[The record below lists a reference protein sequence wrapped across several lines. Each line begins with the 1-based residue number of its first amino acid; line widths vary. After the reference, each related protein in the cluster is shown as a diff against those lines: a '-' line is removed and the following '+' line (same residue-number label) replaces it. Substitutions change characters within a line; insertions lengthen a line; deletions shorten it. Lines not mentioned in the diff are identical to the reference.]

1 MSDGHRPG
9 PVGASRMRSAAGI
22 AVGAAFT
29 LPPPLGSLLP
39 EEARRPSDAVP
50 LASPRETP
58 GRDRPSPQP
67 LPQPR
72 PQPTQV
78 VGKADA
84 LLGPVGRGANIVD
97 EYYNKCGLETV
108 GPGQMA
114 VAGIGH
120 YATLEALIDSLL
132 AASSQQQI
140 VVNHGNPAEGLL
152 MPISKEVS
160 FNSTGPVMSLL
171 SSLADQAE
179 QGPIDPKLKLN
190 LPPGPGGQSLTF
202 PTAVAVRLADKLVK
216 LRKKRVILHFRACNM
231 TSASMVRDY
240 KSAFGAQLISFHGC
254 RLLFVRFS
262 PGQTKPGRHASEV
275 ANFPNTAKQRIR
287 VFNDPLGL
295 LAPMLLDIVDIDGH
309 TQIKD
314 LSLMEQRTPDQI
326 HGWAE
331 FLVRQWQDDAPDS
344 FVVPIMWENT
354 ERTFHCPLELGWRQK
369 LQFV

>member
-1 MSDGHRPG
+1 LRL
-9 PVGASRMRSAAGI
+9 ANGI
-22 AVGAAFT
+22 APGAAFAV
-29 LPPPLGSLLP
+29 PPPLGSVLP
-39 EEARRPSDAVP
+39 IEARRPSDSVP
-50 LASPRETP
+50 LASPHVTP

-84 LLGPVGRGANIVD
+84 LLGPVGRGVNLID
-97 EYYNKCGLETV
+97 DYYNKCGLETV

-114 VAGIGH
+114 VAGIGR

-140 VVNHGNPAEGLL
+140 VVNHGNPDEGLL
-152 MPISKEVS
+152 MPISREVS
-160 FNSTGPVMSLL
+160 FNNTGIVMFSL

-179 QGPIDPKLKLN
+179 QGPIDPKDLKIN
-190 LPPGPGGQSLTF
+190 VPVGQGGKSFTF
-202 PTAVAVRLADKLVK
+202 PPAVAVRLADKLVK
-216 LRKKRVILHFRACNM
+216 LRKKRLILHFRACNM
-231 TSASMVRDY
+231 TNASMVRDY
-240 KSAFGAQLISFHGC
+240 KSAFGAQMISFHGC

-344 FVVPIMWENT
+344 FVVPIMWENN
-354 ERTFHCPLELGWRQK
+354 ERTFHCPLEIGWRQK